1 MFKSR
6 KSDSLSTSYFIPT
19 YTRIM
24 ISDWSN
30 IARFII
36 EHARPMKDKVNPD
49 ENQQNYVPSESQVN
63 DALNGPFNGYIHQC
77 ISAFAKIARVR
88 IEHTRK
94 DSDFFITEATENN
107 PNEIPERLLKQT
119 SSAECDNLT
128 KQLNDKVAT
137 YSQQWRDA
145 ANHWV
150 SQVQQQLMSQDLPLS
165 EIEITELKDDEPL
178 SDVLDRYTELKVE
191 HPKLPKEMNFAVY
204 YTLKTTLAVHSVLSR
219 LQKPHTAND
228 IDKHIKPLKKLF
240 VTITEEQKQLLENQQ
255 VEIAEIIAPV
265 DYTIPKK

>member
-6 KSDSLSTSYFIPT
+6 KSDTLSTSYFIPT
-19 YTRIM
+19 YTRVM

-36 EHARPMKDKVNPD
+36 EHARLMKDKVNPD
-49 ENQQNYVPSESQVN
+49 ENQQNHVPSETQVN
-63 DALNGPFNGYIHQC
+63 DALNGPFNGFIHEC

-94 DSDFFITEATENN
+94 DSDFFISEATENN
-107 PNEIPERLLKQT
+107 PSDIPERLLKQT

-128 KQLNDKVAT
+128 KQLNDHVAGLV
-137 YSQQWRDA
+137 QQWRDA

-150 SQVQQQLMSQDLPLS
+150 TQVQQQLMSQDLPLS

-178 SDVLDRYTELKVE
+178 SDILDRYTELKVAQ
-191 HPKLPKEMNFAVY
+191 PKLPKDMDFAVY
-204 YTLKTTLAVHSVLSR
+204 YKLKATLAVHSVLSR
-219 LQKPHTAND
+219 QQKPHTPDD
-228 IDKHIKPLKKLF
+228 IEKLIKPLKKLF
-240 VTITEEQKQLLENQQ
+240 KMITDEQKQILTSQQ
-255 VEIAEIIAPV
+255 AEIAEIIAPV
-265 DYTIPKK
+265 DYTLPKK